1 LRSLENFTGG
11 TGLRR
16 KASTPW
22 CRGWKEKRR
31 ERMKKVIEELEK
43 EIPRWRDAVKK
54 LSYYKIREA
63 KGEDEAK
70 KQYNEAK
77 EILKRS
83 RGILKNLSELR
94 DLKTQIA
101 EPPWGLYYKDDMGM
115 VRFYFYYNPLDP
127 GGEAPTKS
135 LQINL
140 EFWEDGT
147 VKVFFLPSKEQEIIK
162 MLAEKIGL
170 SVEDVKR
177 MIEKFLET
185 KNYKEIISRYHFTS
199 WDGKDVDDVH
209 GWAGKIFSVETVSPE
224 NIVDSLRGA
233 RELFDLYKYAIQE
246 VLSARKFRRED

>member
-1 LRSLENFTGG
+1 
-11 TGLRR
+11 
-16 KASTPW
+16 
-22 CRGWKEKRR
+22 
-31 ERMKKVIEELEK
+31 MKKIIEELEK

-63 KGEDEAK
+63 KGEDEAR

-83 RGILKNLSELR
+83 RDVLKNLPELE
-94 DLKTQIA
+94 DLETQIA
-101 EPPWGLYYKDDMGM
+101 GPPWSPYYAYGMGM
-115 VRFYFYYNPLDP
+115 VRFYFYYNPLNP
-127 GGEAPTKS
+127 GEKAPTKS

-162 MLAEKIGL
+162 ELAEKVGL
-170 SVEDVKR
+170 SVEDVKK

-209 GWAGKIFSVETVSPE
+209 SWAGKIFSVETVSPE
-224 NIVDSLRGA
+224 NIVGSLKGA

-246 VLSARKFRRED
+246 VLNARKFRREN